1 MLACDAPKVVLVGF
15 GQVIGARS
23 QAIIKMLD
31 RIVWATVQGRQV
43 SDTPALALVLAF
55 TPQIDASYQ

>member
-1 MLACDAPKVVLVGF
+1 MGF